1 MVTIPFPSNV
11 APLDSPRVEAAA
23 VLTDALMD
31 MAPSA
36 TKLPLLRTL
45 STRLR
50 AAIIT
55 FNKNPANSTHLKLTD
70 RLNGAAAQ
78 TVPAGKMEGKVD
90 DTSVEIVV
98 FLASV

>member
-1 MVTIPFPSNV
+1 M
-11 APLDSPRVEAAA
+11 EAAT
-23 VLTDALMD
+23 VLTEALLAV
-31 MAPSA
+31 APSA

-55 FNKNPANSTHLKLTD
+55 FNKNPANSALLKLTD

-78 TVPAGKMEGKVD
+78 QAVPAGKVEGKVD
-90 DTSVEIVV
+90 DSSVEIVV
-98 FLASV
+98 VCVV